1 VSDLFNCYAKCVAQ
15 SLRTMRVMTLKLI
28 YSIVVLLM
36 LAVAGNAQQ
45 STDRESSLQE
55 RALRL
60 EPFIEDSSKRY
71 GIDPQ
76 LLRALCFLESRF
88 RLDVVSPKGARGP
101 MQFMPAT
108 ANKYGLLNPHDP
120 KSAIDAA
127 ARYLR
132 DLLRKFNGRT
142 DLAIAAYNAGE
153 GTVEAF
159 LTGKSIRLADGKI
172 INPGNS
178 RTGGIP
184 PYPETKQYVRSAL
197 TLLAIKPEQSRIKSF
212 VLLRDRAS
220 SLRFTDRDFT
230 LDVSMNEISLPPR
243 SKEKASSSFIEIQ

>member
-1 VSDLFNCYAKCVAQ
+1 MRGPVIAQ
-15 SLRTMRVMTLKLI
+15 MKVMTLKLF
-28 YSIVVLLM
+28 YSIVVLVM
-36 LAVAGNAQQ
+36 LAVFVNAQRA
-45 STDRESSLQE
+45 TDRDSSLQE

-60 EPFIEDSSKRY
+60 EPFIEDASTRY

-76 LLRALCFLESRF
+76 LLRALCFLESRY

-108 ANKYGLLNPHDP
+108 AIKYGLQNPHDP
-120 KSAIDAA
+120 RSAITAA

-132 DLLRKFNGRT
+132 DLLREFNGRT

-159 LTGKSIRLADGKI
+159 LTGKSLRLSDGKI
-172 INPGNS
+172 INPGNV

-184 PYPETKQYVRSAL
+184 PYPETKQYVRAAL
-197 TLLAIKPEQSRIKSF
+197 TLLAIKPESARIKSL
-212 VLLRDRAS
+212 VPTRDRES
-220 SLRFTDRDFT
+220 SRRFTDRDFT
-230 LDVSMNEISLPPR
+230 LDVSMNEISPPQR
-243 SKEKASSSFIEIQ
+243 SKEKASSSFIDIQ

>member
-1 VSDLFNCYAKCVAQ
+1 MRGPVIAQ
-15 SLRTMRVMTLKLI
+15 MKVMTLKLF
-28 YSIVVLLM
+28 YSIVVLVVLTV
-36 LAVAGNAQQ
+36 AVNAQRA
-45 STDRESSLQE
+45 TDRDSSLQE

-60 EPFIEDSSKRY
+60 EPFIEDASKRY

-76 LLRALCFLESRF
+76 LLRALCFLESRY

-108 ANKYGLLNPHDP
+108 ASKYGLQNPHNP
-120 KSAIDAA
+120 KSAIDTA

-159 LTGKSIRLADGKI
+159 RTGKSLRLADGKI
-172 INPGNS
+172 INPGNV
-178 RTGGIP
+178 RTDGIP
-184 PYPETKQYVRSAL
+184 PYLETKQYVRAAL
-197 TLLAIKPEQSRIKSF
+197 TLLAIRPASVRIKSF
-212 VLLRDRAS
+212 VPTRDGRS
-220 SLRFTDRDFT
+220 SHRLTDSDFT
-230 LDVSMNEISLPPR
+230 LDVSMNQISSPQR
-243 SKEKASSSFIEIQ
+243 SKENASSSFIEIQ

>member
-1 VSDLFNCYAKCVAQ
+1 
-15 SLRTMRVMTLKLI
+15 
-28 YSIVVLLM
+28 
-36 LAVAGNAQQ
+36 
-45 STDRESSLQE
+45 
-55 RALRL
+55 
-60 EPFIEDSSKRY
+60 
-71 GIDPQ
+71 
-76 LLRALCFLESRF
+76 
-88 RLDVVSPKGARGP
+88 

-108 ANKYGLLNPHDP
+108 ASRYGLQNPHDP
-120 KSAIDAA
+120 RSAIDAA

-172 INPGNS
+172 INPGNI

-184 PYPETKQYVRSAL
+184 PYSETKQYVRSAL
-197 TLLAIKPEQSRIKSF
+197 TLLAVKPESSRINSF
-212 VLLRDRAS
+212 FPIRESALS
-220 SLRFTDRDFT
+220 HRFTDRDFT
-230 LDVSMNEISLPPR
+230 LDVSMNEISLPQR

>member
-1 VSDLFNCYAKCVAQ
+1 MAQ
-15 SLRTMRVMTLKLI
+15 SLRTMKVMTLKPV
-28 YSIVVLLM
+28 YSIVLLVT
-36 LAVAGNAQQ
+36 LAVAGNGQRP
-45 STDRESSLQE
+45 TDRDSSLQE

-60 EPFIEDSSKRY
+60 EPFIEDASRRY
-71 GIDPQ
+71 GVDPQ
-76 LLRALCFLESRF
+76 ILRTLCFLESRY

-120 KSAIDAA
+120 KSALDAA

-132 DLLRKFNGRT
+132 DLLRKFNGRA

-159 LTGKSIRLADGKI
+159 LTGRSIRLADGKI
-172 INPGNS
+172 INPGNI

-184 PYPETKQYVRSAL
+184 PYPETKHLSAGG
-197 TLLAIKPEQSRIKSF
+197 AVWRC
-212 VLLRDRAS
+212 R
-220 SLRFTDRDFT
+220 
-230 LDVSMNEISLPPR
+230 
-243 SKEKASSSFIEIQ
+243 

>member
-1 VSDLFNCYAKCVAQ
+1 MK
-15 SLRTMRVMTLKLI
+15 VMTLKPV
-28 YSIVVLLM
+28 YSIVLLVT
-36 LAVAGNAQQ
+36 LAVAGNGQRP
-45 STDRESSLQE
+45 TDRDSSLQE

-60 EPFIEDSSKRY
+60 EPFIEDASRRY
-71 GIDPQ
+71 GVDPQ
-76 LLRALCFLESRF
+76 ILRTLCFLESRY

-120 KSAIDAA
+120 KSALDAA

-132 DLLRKFNGRT
+132 DLLRKFNGRA

-159 LTGKSIRLADGKI
+159 LTGRSIRLADGKI
-172 INPGNS
+172 INPGNI

-197 TLLAIKPEQSRIKSF
+197 TLLAISPASSPIKSF
-212 VLLRDRAS
+212 VPIRDRAS
-220 SLRFTDRDFT
+220 THLFTDRDFT
-230 LDVSMNEISLPPR
+230 LDVSMNEISLPQR